1 MPPAAPLITDLAA
14 APALV
19 AWLADEPV
27 EIAEA
32 LYLDPKWRLCG
43 RQRFVGGLDAVT
55 LPVRQLVV
63 AGFVAGAHYVVMAHN
78 HPSGDPEPSDADL
91 IFTRR
96 LADTLLLLE
105 MPLADHLIVTRTA
118 TMSFKQRGLL

>member
-1 MPPAAPLITDLAA
+1 MSPPAPLITGVGAA
-14 APALV
+14 RALV

-27 EIAEA
+27 EVAEA

-43 RQRFVGGLDAVT
+43 RQRFIGALDAVT
-55 LPVRQLVV
+55 LPVRNLVT
-63 AGFVAGAHYVVMAHN
+63 AGFAAGAHYVVLAHN

-91 IFTRR
+91 QFTRR
-96 LADTLLLLE
+96 LADTLRLLE

-118 TMSFKQRGLL
+118 TLSFKQRGLL